1 MYDSDYEEKKKLK
14 VGERVLVNIKKPRN
28 YENHKRYFSLLRL
41 TVQNL
46 PDSMA
51 QSMGIYT
58 EEDLLNNIKMD
69 LGMFTIVRHENRE
82 LVKVKSISFASMDE
96 TEFQAFFEST
106 INLIINHY
114 LLGIDKETL
123 IEEIIN
129 YR

>member
-1 MYDSDYEEKKKLK
+1 
-14 VGERVLVNIKKPRN
+14 
-28 YENHKRYFSLLRL
+28 
-41 TVQNL
+41 
-46 PDSMA
+46 MA

-96 TEFQAFFEST
+96 TEFQTFFEST